1 MSIHFLESIGR
12 SSSPKE
18 SEISLIVL
26 EGFLAS
32 SLFLICTPVTLSTIG
47 FLIAKYFTSMT
58 IKVSEILLLSLFLV
72 VHFRQLFVTRQT
84 MSFLFILSCYTFDN
98 CPSFPKYQ
106 IAEINIFKNKNFLLR
121 SNFVRCLNVSN
132 LKKSNLKVERNF
144 CVRIRRLLHTFE
156 RTVIRLTKSNPI
168 SNKRPS

>member
-1 MSIHFLESIGR
+1 
-12 SSSPKE
+12 
-18 SEISLIVL
+18 
-26 EGFLAS
+26 
-32 SLFLICTPVTLSTIG
+32 
-47 FLIAKYFTSMT
+47 
-58 IKVSEILLLSLFLV
+58 
-72 VHFRQLFVTRQT
+72 

-144 CVRIRRLLHTFE
+144 CVRIRRLLHIFE

-168 SNKRPS
+168 SNKRPSWNFVCPPSGQSLSRDPRSLFSFRRIIEIRRLFAKDPTGIQKLRVSRT

>member
-47 FLIAKYFTSMT
+47 FLIAKYFTSTT
-58 IKVSEILLLSLFLV
+58 IKVSEILLFLYSWLCIFDNYSSLDRRCRFSLFLAV
-72 VHFRQLFVTRQT
+72 TLSTTVHHFLNIRQLRSISLKIKIFFFVPI
-84 MSFLFILSCYTFDN
+84 LFAVYRF
-98 CPSFPKYQ
+98 
-106 IAEINIFKNKNFLLR
+106 
-121 SNFVRCLNVSN
+121 N

-144 CVRIRRLLHTFE
+144 CVRIRRLLHIFE

-168 SNKRPS
+168 SNKQPS